1 LALPSSRFPHASD
14 IDAAMLLDFLHLGNL
29 DKVNG
34 GWSSIIGITTAIIGN
49 VLISFALNAQRYAHI
64 RLNRQYQQDEEER
77 KRDKRSRNRISQQER
92 IAEERAAQNLNGK
105 GVEPNESDPLLPS
118 SASTSSESTIRPNKK
133 PPATGPKS
141 YLKSP
146 IWWLGIAL
154 MTVGE
159 AGNFLAYGFA
169 PASVVSPLGVVAL
182 VSNCLI
188 APLLLHEQFR
198 IRDGF
203 GVIVAVGGCVTVVL
217 SASDNNPKLGPDKIW
232 ELISTW
238 EFETYF
244 GITVFLMLVLMS
256 VSSKYGH
263 KSVLIDLGLVG
274 LFGESTL
281 LCSNGDLSNARLQAV
296 TQPSRPKVSHRCS
309 RTPSGTLLPSL
320 SHISWSQ
327 SW

>member
-1 LALPSSRFPHASD
+1 
-14 IDAAMLLDFLHLGNL
+14 MLSVNAVMLDFLHFGGL
-29 DKVNG
+29 DKPNG
-34 GWSSIIGITTAIIGN
+34 GWHSLIGIITAIIGN
-49 VLISFALNAQRYAHI
+49 ILISFALNTQRYAHI

-77 KRDKRSRNRISQQER
+77 KRDKRSANRDSQQER
-92 IAEERAAQNLNGK
+92 IAEEREQQNLNGN
-105 GVEPNESDPLLPS
+105 GSHAEASESDPLLPS
-118 SASTSSESTIRPNKK
+118 SASTSSESTIRPNKNST
-133 PPATGPKS
+133 ATGPKS

-146 IWWLGIAL
+146 VWWLGIAL

-198 IRDGF
+198 IRDGL

-238 EFETYF
+238 EFKTYF

-256 VSSKYGH
+256 VSSRYGH
-263 KSVLIDLGLVG
+263 KSVMIDLGLVG
-274 LFGESTL
+274 LFGECIRLSFPLIT
-281 LCSNGDLSNARLQAV
+281 DLHFL
-296 TQPSRPKVSHRCS
+296 
-309 RTPSGTLLPSL
+309 
-320 SHISWSQ
+320 
-327 SW
+327 

>member
-1 LALPSSRFPHASD
+1 
-14 IDAAMLLDFLHLGNL
+14 MLLDFLHMGNPL

-49 VLISFALNAQRYAHI
+49 VLISFALNTQRYAHI
-64 RLNRQYQQDEEER
+64 RLNRQYHQDEEER
-77 KRDKRSRNRISQQER
+77 KRDKRSRSRVSQQER
-92 IAEERAAQNLNGK
+92 IAEERAVQNLNGN

-133 PPATGPKS
+133 SPATGPKS

-169 PASVVSPLGVVAL
+169 PASIVSPLGVVAL

-256 VSSKYGH
+256 LSSKYGH

-281 LCSNGDLSNARLQAV
+281 LFSSSDGNMSNARLQVV
-296 TQPSRPKVSHRCS
+296 TQPSRPKVSHPYS
-309 RTPSGTLLPSL
+309 PTPSGTSLPSP
-320 SHISWSQ
+320 SHTSWSQ
-327 SW
+327 SWCRRPSCRSST

>member
-1 LALPSSRFPHASD
+1 
-14 IDAAMLLDFLHLGNL
+14 MLLDFFHLGAL

-34 GWSSIIGITTAIIGN
+34 GWSSIIGIVTAIVGN
-49 VLISFALNAQRYAHI
+49 ILISFALNTQRYAHI
-64 RLNRQYQQDEEER
+64 RLNRQYRQEEEE
-77 KRDKRSRNRISQQER
+77 KRRNKRSRNRDSQQER
-92 IAEERAAQNLNGK
+92 IAEERETDNLNGS
-105 GVEPNESDPLLPS
+105 GSHAEPSESDPLLPS
-118 SASTSSESTIRPNKK
+118 SASTSSESTIRPGKRSS
-133 PPATGPKS
+133 ASGPKS

-154 MTVGE
+154 MTLGE

-203 GVIVAVGGCVTVVL
+203 GVIVAIGGCVTVVL
-217 SASDNNPKLGPDKIW
+217 SASGNNPKLGPDKIW

-238 EFETYF
+238 EFKTYF

-256 VSSKYGH
+256 VSSRYGH

-274 LFGESTL
+274 LFGKCVL
-281 LCSNGDLSNARLQAV
+281 LSKCCSV
-296 TQPSRPKVSHRCS
+296 
-309 RTPSGTLLPSL
+309 
-320 SHISWSQ
+320 
-327 SW
+327 

>member
-1 LALPSSRFPHASD
+1 
-14 IDAAMLLDFLHLGNL
+14 
-29 DKVNG
+29 
-34 GWSSIIGITTAIIGN
+34 
-49 VLISFALNAQRYAHI
+49 
-64 RLNRQYQQDEEER
+64 
-77 KRDKRSRNRISQQER
+77 
-92 IAEERAAQNLNGK
+92 
-105 GVEPNESDPLLPS
+105 
-118 SASTSSESTIRPNKK
+118 
-133 PPATGPKS
+133 
-141 YLKSP
+141 
-146 IWWLGIAL
+146 

-198 IRDGF
+198 IRDGL

-238 EFETYF
+238 EFKTYF

-274 LFGESTL
+274 LFGE
-281 LCSNGDLSNARLQAV
+281 CF
-296 TQPSRPKVSHRCS
+296 
-309 RTPSGTLLPSL
+309 LPSSPSDHHQL
-320 SHISWSQ
+320 IFS
-327 SW
+327 